1 VNVTSQ
7 ARSSTLEAETISD
20 RDERRWHAGSFVTLG
35 YALFMALFNV
45 GIVVYMMTIPSDGW
59 LASTQRGSSDDTV
72 LIGPEFLPVG
82 AALQEGD
89 EVTAVNGEP
98 VTDIADRAYDF
109 LNVVP
114 PAWADGTV
122 LRYDVRRGEES
133 LTVYAPIRRITPREI
148 LSSSWSLAGDTSLQR
163 LLAIAGP
170 LSFFL
175 VGLAVFL
182 LRPGSRAAHALFLI
196 GSAFIF
202 NLSPGFPGL
211 PVMFYPIPPSSV
223 PFDTWTAV
231 INPSLMYLALVF
243 PRPKWL
249 LRRYPRGGVVL
260 LYLPWLLLFNIN
272 YLLHPGDRIGFY
284 ETAQVLYIVQ
294 IALLMVITIASLIHS
309 TLTIHEPV
317 ARTQFKWLALGL
329 FGFVIV
335 GVGGWLV
342 GFLIGD
348 LSNPVFQAAQTLGQ
362 LGWFLLPV
370 CLAVGITRYRMFDI
384 DIIIRRTTSYA
395 VITAFLALIYFGSII
410 VFQNLF
416 GRVTGQNSNAA
427 IVLSTLLIAALF
439 GSVRRRVQDV
449 IDRRFNRSRYDAEK
463 TLARFA
469 TTVRDEPDL
478 EKLTAELLN
487 VIQETMQP
495 ASLSLWLRETAQPA
509 SGRESSS
516 SGATPASSERQP
528 ASLERPA

>member
-1 VNVTSQ
+1 
-7 ARSSTLEAETISD
+7 
-20 RDERRWHAGSFVTLG
+20 
-35 YALFMALFNV
+35 
-45 GIVVYMMTIPSDGW
+45 
-59 LASTQRGSSDDTV
+59 
-72 LIGPEFLPVG
+72 
-82 AALQEGD
+82 
-89 EVTAVNGEP
+89 
-98 VTDIADRAYDF
+98 
-109 LNVVP
+109 
-114 PAWADGTV
+114 
-122 LRYDVRRGEES
+122 
-133 LTVYAPIRRITPREI
+133 
-148 LSSSWSLAGDTSLQR
+148 
-163 LLAIAGP
+163 
-170 LSFFL
+170 
-175 VGLAVFL
+175 
-182 LRPGSRAAHALFLI
+182 
-196 GSAFIF
+196 
-202 NLSPGFPGL
+202 
-211 PVMFYPIPPSSV
+211 
-223 PFDTWTAV
+223 
-231 INPSLMYLALVF
+231 
-243 PRPKWL
+243 
-249 LRRYPRGGVVL
+249 
-260 LYLPWLLLFNIN
+260 
-272 YLLHPGDRIGFY
+272 
-284 ETAQVLYIVQ
+284 
-294 IALLMVITIASLIHS
+294 
-309 TLTIHEPV
+309 
-317 ARTQFKWLALGL
+317 
-329 FGFVIV
+329 
-335 GVGGWLV
+335 V